1 MAKSSRPLEQLGRF
15 ANSSGKPLSAT
26 TACRRSL
33 LCRRV
38 CNSQQPAVVCKLC
51 CGSSLSCDQAANNS
65 GKPCKRPQLRSLQ
78 TRLRTS
84 AAPCATSCRTS
95 ANNSQAAATALQQ
108 SCEFFGEAFACSG
121 SLPLVQTCL
130 MAMQNCLLEDMAIP
144 SRLSLPKLHG

>member
-1 MAKSSRPLEQLGRF
+1 MAKSSQLLEQLCRT

-51 CGSSLSCDQAANNS
+51 CGSSLSCDQTANS
-65 GKPCKRPQLRSLQ
+65 AGKPCKPPQLQSLQ

-84 AAPCATSCRTS
+84 AAPCATSCCTS
-95 ANNSQAAATALQQ
+95 ANNSRAATTALQQ
-108 SCEFFGEAFACSG
+108 SCEFFREAFACNG

-130 MAMQNCLLEDMAIP
+130 MAMRIVC
-144 SRLSLPKLHG
+144 